1 MHLRPHW
8 RLAAAKPDFFYFY
21 CSIKKIEDGN
31 LCEICLQNF
40 EITAIFALQYGLREL
55 PTSEEKFSHSHSSAN
70 IFVSILVYIEYIAKI
85 RKDLQEP
92 EVFLY
97 DWWFLSVYYLQ
108 KGIRCREQRCRK
120 INLIACHSKLTEKVR
135 TQNWRLNVLQDDH
148 MRTKRN
154 AENIRV
160 CMGIFTTTLR
170 K

>member
-1 MHLRPHW
+1 MRSPI
-8 RLAAAKPDFFYFY
+8 FFHFY
-21 CSIKKIEDGN
+21 CSMKKIEDRN

-40 EITAIFALQYGLREL
+40 EITAIFALQYGHREL
-55 PTSEEKFSHSHSSAN
+55 PTGGKKFSHSHSCAN
-70 IFVSILVYIEYIAKI
+70 IFVLILVYIEYIAKI

-92 EVFLY
+92 GVFLY

-108 KGIRCREQRCRK
+108 KGIRCHEQRRRK

-135 TQNWRLNVLQDDH
+135 AQNWRPNLLQDDYL
-148 MRTKRN
+148 RTKRN